1 MQKIIVKSK
10 VERNDKMEMSPK
22 YYIDMGSSTIK
33 VNSYEKGIL
42 TLVEEKSV
50 ILKKNF
56 SEEQGISSHDYL
68 TVFRF
73 LMECTKKYSLTECN
87 TRIIAT
93 GIWRQIPKSQWDSV
107 KADIHDRGLT
117 IERISHDQEN
127 YYFQKAMQGI
137 YEGKRILMVNMGGKT
152 TELVVIDKGNVKEK
166 VNLNL
171 GVGDILKQFPTINDI
186 DQAPSLDEILM
197 FAKDKITESI
207 DFSCD
212 CAIHTGGELRFQQL
226 ANYHLVPNTIF
237 HDVNHPYMVSL
248 TDFQYRNQEI
258 LEKVTLAELREWLP
272 QNPTWMD
279 EAKAG
284 AILGQAI
291 FEKANVPYIVPSDL
305 NIIHGVVKEEN
316 NLLKQK

>member
-1 MQKIIVKSK
+1 MDTQI
-10 VERNDKMEMSPK
+10 N

-33 VNSYEKGIL
+33 VNKEEKGKV
-42 TLVEEKSV
+42 TLIEEKSV

-68 TVFRF
+68 TIFRF
-73 LMECTKKYSLTECN
+73 LKECTQKYELTKHK
-87 TRIIAT
+87 TKIIAT
-93 GIWRQIPKSQWDSV
+93 GIWRQIPKSQWDGV
-107 KADIHDRGLT
+107 RADIHEMGLT
-117 IERISHDQEN
+117 IERISHEQEN

-137 YEGKRILMVNMGGKT
+137 YDGKRILMVNMGGKT
-152 TELVVIDKGNVKEK
+152 TELVVIDKGNGKEK
-166 VNLNL
+166 VNLDL

-186 DQAPSLDEILM
+186 DQSPSLDEILM

-212 CAIHTGGELRFQQL
+212 CGIHTGGELRFQQL
-226 ANYHLVPNTIF
+226 AKYHLVPNTIF

-248 TDFQYRNQEI
+248 TDFQFRNREL
-258 LEKVTLAELREWLP
+258 LEKVTLTELREWLP

-279 EAKAG
+279 GAKAG

-291 FEKANVPYIVPSDL
+291 FEKANISYIIPSDL

-316 NLLKQK
+316 NLLKSHNNR